1 MVVLAEPL
9 GSTFLVLTADFSN
22 HNDTLGLWVVH
33 EAFKN
38 VNKVSAFEGISA
50 NSDNGR
56 LAQPVLRCLVDSLI
70 SQGAGTRHN
79 SNLSLVVDVARH
91 DSNPAFFGLD
101 DAGAVRSNQAS
112 FALGSDD

>member
-1 MVVLAEPL
+1 MVVCAEPL
-9 GSTFLVLTADFSN
+9 GSTFLVLTTDFSN

-38 VNKVSAFEGISA
+38 INKVSAFEGISA

-56 LAQPVLRCLVDSLI
+56 LAQSELRCLVDSLV

-79 SNLSLVVDVARH
+79 TDLSLVVDVAWH
-91 DSNPAFFGLD
+91 NSNPAFTGLD
-101 DAGAVRSNQAS
+101 DARAVRSNQAS
-112 FALGSDD
+112 FALGSND